1 MVTEAAEQEEMTTV
15 QDKLPRTMV
24 VRLRVMHLPI
34 VVGVVLMARLQF
46 PAALVDRALS

>member
-1 MVTEAAEQEEMTTV
+1 LVTEAAEQEEMTTV

-34 VVGVVLMARLQF
+34 LVGVVLMTRLQL
-46 PAALVDRALS
+46 PAAQADRASS